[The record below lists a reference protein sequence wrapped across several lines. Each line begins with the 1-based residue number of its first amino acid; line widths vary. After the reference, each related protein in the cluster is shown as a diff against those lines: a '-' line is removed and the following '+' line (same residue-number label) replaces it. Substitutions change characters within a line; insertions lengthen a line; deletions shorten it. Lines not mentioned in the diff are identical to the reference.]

1 MRIAISGTHSQGKS
15 TFVRDFLDV
24 HPDYAFENEP
34 YRELMHE
41 HEILFGD
48 HQTQNHIDLQLNHCI
63 EHVQRYQQGDKV
75 IFDRAPTDFI
85 PYSDY
90 TAKNAHTDIDDA
102 YVTAMVDRV
111 KPVMEHLDLIVFVP
125 KSKDYEIV
133 LEDDGH
139 RPVEDFYRDWVDEG
153 FKEMYRNRLTTVIPI
168 ANQPRVIEI
177 TGPREERIRL
187 LNEAIDTFTNKK

>member
-1 MRIAISGTHSQGKS
+1 
-15 TFVRDFLDV
+15 
-24 HPDYAFENEP
+24 
-34 YRELMHE
+34 MHK

-48 HQTQNHIDLQLNHCI
+48 HQTQHHIDLQLNHCI
-63 EHVQRYQQGDKV
+63 DHVQRYQQGDKV

-90 TAKNAHTDIDDA
+90 TAKNAHTDIDEA
-102 YVTAMVDRV
+102 YVSAMLDRV
-111 KPVMEHLDLIVFVP
+111 RPVMEHLDLLVFVP
-125 KSKDYEIV
+125 KTKDYEIL

-153 FKEMYRNRLTTVIPI
+153 FKDLYRNRLATVIPI

-187 LNEAIDTFTNKK
+187 LNEAIKTFGG